1 MNQGHHFSPGQY
13 LRTYFISNGFKH
25 DFSVVDRKQ
34 KIFRGDFMN
43 ELWDRIIEDYK
54 IARECLVYSKETDC
68 WT

>member
-1 MNQGHHFSPGQY
+1 
-13 LRTYFISNGFKH
+13 
-25 DFSVVDRKQ
+25 
-34 KIFRGDFMN
+34 MN